1 MFLHQLNHFLP
12 RNYIWSGVE
21 SFAKTMTNTLSE
33 TNYEKLCLKVQAE
46 GIYFSCITRCIKIL
60 HDAKNVLTFSEK
72 QLHNMK
78 YQNPAW
84 VPKWIDIHR
93 QTLSLRFETEWKVLL
108 KQRQM
113 IGLRQTEKSCLA
125 LHAEL
130 RFLSCTIW
138 SIKILLESQNRL
150 IFSDKHYLYGL
161 KWSGK
166 FCWKKDKRLVWDKL
180 KNRASRFTLSQLHG

>member
-93 QTLSLRFETEWKVLL
+93 QTLSLRFETEWKLLL

-113 IGLRQTEKSCLA
+113 IGLSTLYFYNNEPSKNKHFLILLSSLA
-125 LHAEL
+125 RNSQEL
-130 RFLSCTIW
+130 RLKRIFEILW
-138 SIKILLESQNRL
+138 VLFEKISV
-150 IFSDKHYLYGL
+150 F
-161 KWSGK
+161 
-166 FCWKKDKRLVWDKL
+166 
-180 KNRASRFTLSQLHG
+180 